1 MCHVVLQK
9 YNSDFIPMEK
19 NTRSPTQSFI
29 SKLPL
34 HVIAYDFS
42 WFMLSLS
49 RILIYSNWDCI
60 RTKGL
65 MLRQLTNQGRENE
78 MNFQSFFTHNK
89 HLMYL
94 AETILQNLISL
105 ANILK
110 YTIILSKNEIRVE
123 NYSLIYCIGSC
134 YVCFKWKLY
143 ILDILCLLLNDFLV
157 F

>member
-34 HVIAYDFS
+34 HVIAYDF
-42 WFMLSLS
+42 FLIYVDLS
-49 RILIYSNWDCI
+49 RILTYSNWDCI

-65 MLRQLTNQGRENE
+65 MIRQLTNQGIFNL
-78 MNFQSFFTHNK
+78 FFHNK

-110 YTIILSKNEIRVE
+110 WTIILSKNEIRVE
-123 NYSLIYCIGSC
+123 NYSFTVLVPVMFVSNEN
-134 YVCFKWKLY
+134 LY
-143 ILDILCLLLNDFLV
+143 IR
-157 F
+157 

>member
-19 NTRSPTQSFI
+19 HTRSSTQSLI
-29 SKLPL
+29 LKLPL
-34 HVIAYDFS
+34 HVIILHTIFP

-49 RILIYSNWDCI
+49 RILTYFNWDCI

-65 MLRQLTNQGRENE
+65 MIRQLTNQGRENE

-110 YTIILSKNEIRVE
+110 WTIILSKKISELKTTVWFTVLASVMFVSNE
-123 NYSLIYCIGSC
+123 NFIY
-134 YVCFKWKLY
+134 
-143 ILDILCLLLNDFLV
+143 
-157 F
+157 